1 MNKFKRLLSLGI
13 CGMMMFSVACKDDE
27 VETLNTV
34 TSASEVQIWS
44 CLPTLKILKEK
55 EYDESIKTE
64 PAIDMVVANG
74 EYENSQIIIT
84 PEKDVTEY
92 TVTAFD
98 LVHEDGETVFPKD
111 RIDVYKQKYM
121 IIESIFETAT
131 GAETGYYPD
140 AILPFDAAV
149 KYKENTIVA
158 NENQGITFRFDMT
171 PTANEDYTEYDW
183 VKAGVYTGKIKL
195 DFKVFEK
202 EIPVR
207 LEILDVRVSQ
217 ENNLLTIMGSNG
229 SYQNG
234 ELNYSQDMQ
243 DAYTQALIDY
253 RLAPSA
259 LMRNRK
265 GDAESVQFFADKAYE
280 FLRNPKCS
288 NLCFFVKNET
298 VIYTDPDTNE
308 EITLTSFDRA
318 LFMADMRAIIKKSV
332 EKNLNMV
339 DKMTA
344 QYVDEPVSH
353 NRFNETKAQWFI
365 LQECLETI
373 VSEIENTPE
382 EFGLQ
387 DNPEGQA
394 EYIESV
400 RSFVDR
406 FVVTEH
412 YNEQYAPY
420 VKCWCP
426 NANGYDTPEQRAQYA
441 EQKQKWFYHSKA
453 PYPCF
458 NTEVDAVN
466 LRSIGWIM
474 AEYDVKG
481 LLYWAT
487 NIMGRFMKDN
497 KYAPIDDYYDSNVFR
512 YTNSNGNGYLFYP
525 GGQYGLDVP
534 VSTLRLEALRDGLEE
549 YELLY
554 ALEQTYTDIEART
567 GEDFN
572 TKASISELGSALYN
586 GTKIYNKNDQ
596 TFLDTRSAL
605 LQLANCTASP
615 AQMCIMD
622 SQEDDYGKNTYKVY
636 LKGDTVLKSNGEE
649 VTNKKQVADGYIYTV
664 EVMRSQE
671 ENLLNLSFE
680 IDGQTY
686 TYKQSVGGK
695 IAICDAST
703 FTTSFVKQGV
713 KPTLSLVDGNA
724 FYPSETG
731 IQVLKMS
738 LPNTNTPDQVIR
750 FEGDFIAGLQPENR
764 KLILHFYNPNET
776 DIMITFKGKKKE
788 NGIYIDVTTI
798 TLTPGQNSVTLDLSA
813 LSITETGIVEHLLL
827 YITDNKDGTKN
838 AQVAR
843 DLYLKDIV
851 VYYN

>member
-1 MNKFKRLLSLGI
+1 MKKLKRLLSLGI
-13 CGMMMFSVACKDDE
+13 CGMMMFSVACKDEE

-44 CLPTLKILKEK
+44 CLPTLKILKGK
-55 EYDESIKTE
+55 EYDDSIKTE

-84 PEKDVTEY
+84 PEKNVTEY

-98 LVHEDGETVFPKD
+98 LVHEDGETVFPKE

-158 NENQGITFRFDMT
+158 GENQGVTFRFDMT
-171 PTANEDYTEYDW
+171 PTANEDYSEYEW

-207 LEILDVRVSQ
+207 LEILDVRVSE
-217 ENNLLTIMGSNG
+217 ENHLMSIMGSNG
-229 SYQNG
+229 CYQNG

-253 RLAPSA
+253 RLAPSS

-265 GDAESVQFFADKAYE
+265 GDAESVEFFAEKAYE
-280 FLRNPKCS
+280 YLRNPRCS

-298 VIYTDPDTNE
+298 VTFIDPDTSDE
-308 EITLTSFDRA
+308 VTVTSFDRE
-318 LFMADMRAIIKKSV
+318 LFMADMRALIKKGV
-332 EKNLNMV
+332 ETGLNMV
-339 DKMTA
+339 SRMTL

-353 NRFNETKAQWFI
+353 NRFNETKAQWLI

-373 VSEIENTPE
+373 VTEIENTPE
-382 EFGLQ
+382 EFGMQ
-387 DNPEGQA
+387 DNPALQA
-394 EYIESV
+394 EYIEAV

-406 FVVTEH
+406 FVVTEQ

-426 NANGYDTPEQRAQYA
+426 NANKYDTEEQRAQYA

-466 LRSIGWIM
+466 LRSVGWIM

-497 KYAPIDDYYDSNVFR
+497 KYAPIDNYYDENTFR

-554 ALEQTYTDIEART
+554 ALEQTYADIKERT
-567 GEDFN
+567 GVDFN
-572 TKASISELGSALYN
+572 TKASISELGSAIYN

-636 LKGDTVLKSNGEE
+636 LKGNTVLKSNGEE
-649 VTNKKQVADGYIYTV
+649 VTNKTAVADGYIYTV
-664 EVMRSQE
+664 EISRSQE
-671 ENLLNLSFE
+671 QNFLNLSFE
-680 IDGQTY
+680 VDGQTY

-713 KPTLSLVDGNA
+713 KPTLSLVDGSA

-738 LPNTNTPDQVIR
+738 LPETNMPDQVIR

-788 NGIYIDVTTI
+788 NGIYIDITTI

-851 VYYN
+851 VYNS

>member
-1 MNKFKRLLSLGI
+1 
-13 CGMMMFSVACKDDE
+13 MMMFSVACKDDE